1 MTTDKNK
8 TGAAPAALAGP
19 PDGSA
24 TARAPAPL
32 DPVVSEARERAPRT
46 VAASAVRGGSLKR
59 ASTLLLAS
67 ITVFFIALFTW
78 ISVAEVDTVTRAQGR
93 VIPSSK
99 LQLVQN
105 LEGGIVTEIRIKQGQ
120 RVEAGDL
127 LVLLSAVQ
135 HDADMKSRQQQVAGL
150 QARAARLT
158 AQAAGQTA
166 PKYPQDVLTAAP
178 EVVAAENAALLSKKL
193 ELESQLQVLDAQI
206 VQKSRELDEARISLQ
221 AARSTLELGREERAT
236 VARLVER
243 GLEPRLELVRL
254 DRSMAELEGRAQVA
268 AVTVTRLGSAIDEM
282 RARRSAL
289 TQQVRAEAL
298 GELNRTVTELSA
310 IRQSMPALQDRVA
323 RTEIRAPMKGVVNR
337 LFVTTTGGIV
347 KPGEPIVE
355 VVPVDDDLVV
365 EALVLPKDI
374 GFVKLGQPAR
384 VKVTA
389 YDYAIF
395 GAMDGTVKNISA
407 DAVPNEKGE
416 AFYQVRVETATKAIA
431 ALDKQLPIQ
440 PGMQTQ
446 VDIITGKKTI
456 LQFLSKPIVAMREN
470 AFRER

>member
-1 MTTDKNK
+1 MNDPKSPDTSA
-8 TGAAPAALAGP
+8 AAPEATGP
-19 PDGSA
+19 GAMRP
-24 TARAPAPL
+24 PPL
-32 DPVVSEARERAPRT
+32 DAVVSDAREKAPRT
-46 VAASAVRGGSLKR
+46 VAASAARGGALKR
-59 ASTLLLAS
+59 ASTLLLAAIS
-67 ITVFFIALFTW
+67 VFFIALFAW
-78 ISVAEVDTVTRAQGR
+78 IAVAEVDTVTRAQGR

-99 LQLVQN
+99 LQMVQN
-105 LEGGIVTEIRIKQGQ
+105 LEGGIVSEIRVRQGQ
-120 RVEAGDL
+120 RVEAGEL

-135 HDADMKSRQQQVAGL
+135 FDGDRRSREQQLLGL
-150 QARAARLT
+150 QARAARLM
-158 AQAAGQTA
+158 AQASGKT
-166 PKYPQDVLTAAP
+166 PDYPEAVRTSARDVM
-178 EVVAAENAALLSKKL
+178 AAENAALLARKL
-193 ELESQLQVLDAQI
+193 ELQSQLEVLDAQI
-206 VQKSRELDEARISLQ
+206 GQKSRELDEAAISLE
-221 AARSTLELGREERAT
+221 AAQRTLALAREERAT

-254 DRSMAELEGRAQVA
+254 DRSLAEVDGRAQVA
-268 AVTVTRLGSAIDEM
+268 AVTIRRLGSAIEEM
-282 RARRSAL
+282 RARRNTIERQA
-289 TQQVRAEAL
+289 RAEAL
-298 GELNRTVTELSA
+298 NELNRTVTELSA
-310 IRQSMPALQDRVA
+310 LEQSLPALQDRVA
-323 RTEIRAPMKGVVNR
+323 RTEIRAPMSGVVNR
-337 LFVTTTGGIV
+337 LFVNTTGGVI

>member
-1 MTTDKNK
+1 MTETSSSKPI
-8 TGAAPAALAGP
+8 GQAA
-19 PDGSA
+19 
-24 TARAPAPL
+24 THPAPL
-32 DPVVSEARERAPRT
+32 DPVVSDARERAPRT
-46 VAASAVRGGSLKR
+46 VAASSARGGALKR
-59 ASTLLLAS
+59 ASALLLWA
-67 ITVFFIALFTW
+67 IALFFVVLFAW
-78 ISVAEVDTVTRAQGR
+78 ISVAEVDTVTRAEGR
-93 VIPSSK
+93 VIPSAK

-105 LEGGIVTEIRIKQGQ
+105 LEGGIVTEIRVKQGQ

-135 HDADMKSRQQQVAGL
+135 HDGEMKSRQQQLLAL
-150 QARAARLT
+150 EARVARLT
-158 AQAAGQTA
+158 AQASGQPA
-166 PKYPQDVLTAAP
+166 NYSSAVLSSAS
-178 EVVAAENAALLSKKL
+178 EVVTSENAALLSKKL
-193 ELESQLQVLDAQI
+193 ELESQIEVLNAQVA
-206 VQKSRELDEARISLQ
+206 QKSRELDEAQISLQ
-221 AARSTLELGREERAT
+221 AARRTLALGQEERAT

-254 DRSMAELEGRAQVA
+254 DRSLAELEGRAQVS
-268 AVTVTRLGSAIDEM
+268 AVAITRLGSAIEETQ
-282 RARRSAL
+282 ARRNTVTRQYRS
-289 TQQVRAEAL
+289 EAL
-298 GELNRTVTELSA
+298 AELNRAVSEFSA
-310 IRQSMPALQDRVA
+310 LKQSMPALKDRVA
-323 RTEIRAPMKGVVNR
+323 RTEIRSPLKGVVNR
-337 LFVTTTGGIV
+337 LFINTTGGIV

-355 VVPVDDDLVV
+355 VVPADDDLVV
-365 EALVLPKDI
+365 EALVSPKDI

-389 YDYAIF
+389 FDYAIF

-416 AFYQVRVETATKAIA
+416 AFFQVRIETATKAIV

-440 PGMQTQ
+440 PGMQAQ

>member
-1 MTTDKNK
+1 MNTDDS
-8 TGAAPAALAGP
+8 TAGAPAPGAAGAA
-19 PDGSA
+19 
-24 TARAPAPL
+24 RPAPL
-32 DPVVSEARERAPRT
+32 DPVVSDAREKAPRT
-46 VAASAVRGGSLKR
+46 VAASAMRGGALKR
-59 ASTLLLAS
+59 ASTLLLAV
-67 ITVFFIALFTW
+67 IAVFFVALFAW

-99 LQLVQN
+99 LQMVQN
-105 LEGGIVTEIRIKQGQ
+105 LEGGIIAEIRVKQGQ

-135 HDADMKSRQQQVAGL
+135 HDGDRKAREQQLLGL
-150 QARAARLT
+150 KARAARLT
-158 AQAAGQTA
+158 AQAAGEQA
-166 PKYPQDVLTAAP
+166 PKYPADVQASARD
-178 EVVAAENAALLSKKL
+178 VVLAENAALLSKKL
-193 ELESQLQVLDAQI
+193 ELDSQAEVLDAQI
-206 VQKSRELDEARISLQ
+206 AQKTRELDEAKISLE
-221 AARSTLELGREERAT
+221 AARRTLELGREERAT

-254 DRSMAELEGRAQVA
+254 DRSLAELDGRAQVA
-268 AVTVTRLGSAIDEM
+268 VVTITRLGSAIEEM
-282 RARRSAL
+282 RARRN
-289 TQQVRAEAL
+289 TITRQYRAEAL
-298 GELNRTVTELSA
+298 GELNRTITELSA
-310 IRQSMPALQDRVA
+310 LEQSLPALKDRVA
-323 RTEIRAPMKGVVNR
+323 RTEIRSPMKGVVNR
-337 LFVTTTGGIV
+337 LFVTTTGGVV

-416 AFYQVRVETATKAIA
+416 AFYQVRIETATKAIA

-440 PGMQTQ
+440 PGMQAQ
-446 VDIITGKKTI
+446 VDVITGKKTI